1 MNKKIALVSLLV
13 CAAVSSVQ
21 AEERSM
27 LVLDASGSMWGQVDG
42 KPKIDIA
49 RDALKTLVAAWPEGR
64 SVGLVAYGHR
74 HKDDCADIETL
85 LPAGAVDAAKM
96 GAIVDGLTPKGKTPL
111 SAAVKH
117 AAEALKYTEEKATVV
132 LISDGVETCNLDP
145 CALGTELEKLGVDF
159 TAHVIGFDVNKV
171 EDQKGLR
178 CLAENTGGKFI
189 SAANAGELK
198 TALEQTAKAP
208 EPEPAPP
215 PETKPEPPV

>member
-1 MNKKIALVSLLV
+1 M
-13 CAAVSSVQ
+13 
-21 AEERSM
+21 
-27 LVLDASGSMWGQVDG
+27 
-42 KPKIDIA
+42 
-49 RDALKTLVAAWPEGR
+49 
-64 SVGLVAYGHR
+64 
-74 HKDDCADIETL
+74 
-85 LPAGAVDAAKM
+85 
-96 GAIVDGLTPKGKTPL
+96 
-111 SAAVKH
+111 
-117 AAEALKYTEEKATVV
+117 V

-215 PETKPEPPV
+215 PETKPCLLYTSRCV